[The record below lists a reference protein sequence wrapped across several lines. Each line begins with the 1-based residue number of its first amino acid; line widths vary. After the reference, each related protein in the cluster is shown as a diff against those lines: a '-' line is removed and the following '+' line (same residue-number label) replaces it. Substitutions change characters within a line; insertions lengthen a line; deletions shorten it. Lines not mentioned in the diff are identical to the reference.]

1 MKYQPLSHNRIGAR
15 QAEVLAAVGQAGRPL
30 TVAEVR
36 SEVGRPGEHRNTL
49 AYCLDRL
56 RERGF
61 VNRNPAPAEGVNNY
75 RYSITSGGA
84 EALAKYREANPPA
97 IIA

>member
-15 QAEVLAAVGQAGRPL
+15 QAAVLAFIGGRALPSTL
-30 TVAEVR
+30 AEVR
-36 SEVGRPGEHRNTL
+36 AEVGRPDEHRNTL

-61 VNRNPAPAEGVNNY
+61 VCRNGEPRAY
-75 RYSITSGGA
+75 RWHITSGGA

-97 IIA
+97 IIV